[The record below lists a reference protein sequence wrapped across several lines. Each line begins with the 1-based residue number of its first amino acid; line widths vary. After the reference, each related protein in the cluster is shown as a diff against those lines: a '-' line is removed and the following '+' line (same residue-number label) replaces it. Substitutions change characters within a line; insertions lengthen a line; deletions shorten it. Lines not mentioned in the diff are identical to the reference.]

1 MESVTIVKIQNL
13 WSPPKPDRYVESSVY
28 LKITNKS
35 DWVFLLRGRC
45 YLLIRGLRPLWNFPL
60 RINTCC
66 TVLGWLQCVCL
77 CLGGRLKGVTTCVGD
92 ISPLFLLR
100 VNHGRQARP
109 RCSPGLWHYLLFLPP
124 RPLASTV
131 NDKLELQECL
141 EHGRIAKVSP
151 LAPKPSAGGGAGRRA
166 ERAG

>member
-1 MESVTIVKIQNL
+1 MAAVCV
-13 WSPPKPDRYVESSVY
+13 P
-28 LKITNKS
+28 
-35 DWVFLLRGRC
+35 VF
-45 YLLIRGLRPLWNFPL
+45 
-60 RINTCC
+60 
-66 TVLGWLQCVCL
+66 
-77 CLGGRLKGVTTCVGD
+77 GGRLKGVTTCVGD

-109 RCSPGLWHYLLFLPP
+109 RCSPGLWRYLLFLPP

-151 LAPKPSAGGGAGRRA
+151 LAPKLSAGGGGREKGRGGGVS
-166 ERAG
+166 RSGLWGRVHS